1 MEEERVIP
9 DQRFPLALLVLVG
22 LLGITLAT
30 QTVFLLES
38 QEPDSE
44 NLSAE
49 DANIEVAVGD
59 GYFQQQDS
67 DLPEDVLNAQVG
79 DIIRFENT
87 GEIPHTATL
96 PEYGLD
102 EHLNPGEE
110 VYLEVDSASED
121 TLVDC
126 TLHAHHEATLT
137 VSE

>member
-1 MEEERVIP
+1 MEEERVMP
-9 DQRFPLALLVLVG
+9 DQRFPLALLIIVG

-30 QTVFLLES
+30 QTVFILDSQDPSSES
-38 QEPDSE
+38 F
-44 NLSAE
+44 SAE
-49 DANIEVAVGD
+49 EADIEVAVGD

-67 DLPEDVLNAQVG
+67 DLSEDVLNAEVG

-87 GEIPHTATL
+87 GDIPHTATL

-110 VYLEVDSASED
+110 VYLEVDRPVED